1 MEKYENLGMVGEGSY
16 GMVMKCRHKENGRI
30 VAVKKF
36 LDSED
41 DKTVKKIA
49 LREIK
54 MLKQLRHENLV
65 NLLEVWKKRRRWYL
79 VFEFVE
85 RTVLDDLEQ
94 SPTGLD
100 YSRLRRYVYQ
110 ILRAIS
116 FCHQHNIIH
125 RDIKPENILVSQG
138 GVVKLCDFG
147 FARTMAAPGENYTDY
162 VATRWYRAPELLVGD
177 TKAVDVW
184 AAGCLF
190 VEMLTGEPLF
200 PGDSDIDQLYH
211 IIRCFGNL
219 TPPHQELFYKNPVFS
234 GVSLPEVTETEPLQ
248 QRYPKLSTTATDLT
262 QRCLQMDPDRRSQCS
277 DLLQHQL
284 FTNDGFHLRFVQEL
298 NAKIQKDQ
306 KENSPLPKMNKTTK
320 KDKEEVEER
329 TGKYKDSS
337 STTVKGNVT
346 KPDVTK
352 LSKAPTT
359 TESKP
364 RDPDKTIES
373 TTTTTTTAAVNKP
386 EKADWTTESHAV
398 AVHHGRT
405 TTVSLSNTIAI
416 KPRVEE
422 PERTVEDYDPTVGP
436 TQDQPLPLIP
446 PLSSLPFTQTPS
458 QNLLAVV
465 AHGNGKLG
473 GVGVGPQP
481 GTLGLRSM
489 DKSKRL
495 VNIFN
500 RISQQSLSSHFTG
513 NLMAQ
518 LLSLLYLFSLLL
530 SLLSF
535 LCPLQMI
542 SEKSVIHERSFLSDR
557 ERDRGDRE
565 RMATVGKRKPD
576 ILFPELRTSLLPEI
590 RGAEGKQTKPTRTR
604 RRRDTSP
611 L

>member
-36 LDSED
+36 LESED

-100 YSRLRRYVYQ
+100 YSRLRRYIYQ

-177 TKAVDVW
+177 TKYGKAVDVW

-219 TPPHQELFYKNPVFS
+219 TPRHQELFYENPVFS
-234 GVSLPEVTETEPLQ
+234 GVRLPEVTETEPLQ
-248 QRYPKLSTTATDLT
+248 QRYPKLSTTTTDLT

-298 NAKIQKDQ
+298 NGKIQKDQ

-320 KDKEEVEER
+320 KDKEDVEER

-352 LSKAPTT
+352 LSKTPTT

-364 RDPDKTIES
+364 RDPDKTMES
-373 TTTTTTTAAVNKP
+373 TTTMTTTAA
-386 EKADWTTESHAV
+386 EKTDWTTETHAV

-405 TTVSLSNTIAI
+405 TTVSLSNTITI
-416 KPRVEE
+416 KPRAEE
-422 PERTVEDYDPTVGP
+422 PERTVEDHGP

-446 PLSSLPFTQTPS
+446 PLSLTFTQTPS
-458 QNLLAVV
+458 HNLLAVV
-465 AHGNGKLG
+465 THGNGNLG
-473 GVGVGPQP
+473 GVGVGPHP
-481 GTLGLRSM
+481 GTLGL
-489 DKSKRL
+489 
-495 VNIFN
+495 

-513 NLMAQ
+513 NLMA
-518 LLSLLYLFSLLL
+518 
-530 SLLSF
+530 
-535 LCPLQMI
+535 QMI

-590 RGAEGKQTKPTRTR
+590 RGAEGKQNKPTRTR

>member
-36 LDSED
+36 LESED

-100 YSRLRRYVYQ
+100 YSRLRRYIYQ

-177 TKAVDVW
+177 TKYGKAVDVW

-219 TPPHQELFYKNPVFS
+219 TPRHQELFYKNPVFS
-234 GVSLPEVTETEPLQ
+234 GVRLPEVTETEPLQ
-248 QRYPKLSTTATDLT
+248 QRYPKLSTTTTDLT
-262 QRCLQMDPDRRSQCS
+262 QMDPDRRSQCS

-298 NAKIQKDQ
+298 NGKIQKDQ

-320 KDKEEVEER
+320 KDKEDIEER

-346 KPDVTK
+346 KV
-352 LSKAPTT
+352 SKTPTT
-359 TESKP
+359 TESKL
-364 RDPDKTIES
+364 RDPDKTTES
-373 TTTTTTTAAVNKP
+373 TTTMTSTAAVKP
-386 EKADWTTESHAV
+386 EKTDWTAETHGV

-405 TTVSLSNTIAI
+405 ITVSLSNTIAI
-416 KPRVEE
+416 KPRAEE
-422 PERTVEDYDPTVGP
+422 PERTVEDHDPTDHGP

-446 PLSSLPFTQTPS
+446 PLSLTFTQTPS
-458 QNLLAVV
+458 HNLLAVV
-465 AHGNGKLG
+465 THGNGNLG
-473 GVGVGPQP
+473 GVGVGPHP
-481 GTLGLRSM
+481 GTLGLRSI
-489 DKSKRL
+489 DKSKRH

-518 LLSLLYLFSLLL
+518 
-530 SLLSF
+530 
-535 LCPLQMI
+535 MI
-542 SEKSVIHERSFLSDR
+542 SEKSVIHERSFLSDRERDRGDRERDRGDRERDRGDR

-590 RGAEGKQTKPTRTR
+590 RGAEGKQNKPTRTR

>member
-1 MEKYENLGMVGEGSY
+1 MSRLETLGLG
-16 GMVMKCRHKENGRI
+16 
-30 VAVKKF
+30 
-36 LDSED
+36 
-41 DKTVKKIA
+41 
-49 LREIK
+49 
-54 MLKQLRHENLV
+54 
-65 NLLEVWKKRRRWYL
+65 
-79 VFEFVE
+79 
-85 RTVLDDLEQ
+85 
-94 SPTGLD
+94 D

-177 TKAVDVW
+177 TKYGKAVDVW

-248 QRYPKLSTTATDLT
+248 QRYPKLSTTARDLT

-306 KENSPLPKMNKTTK
+306 KENSPLPKMNKTIK

-337 STTVKGNVT
+337 STTVKVNVT

-373 TTTTTTTAAVNKP
+373 TTTMTTTAAGKP

-405 TTVSLSNTIAI
+405 ITTSLSNTIAI

-422 PERTVEDYDPTVGP
+422 PERTVEDHDPTVGP

-446 PLSSLPFTQTPS
+446 PLSLTFTQTPTH
-458 QNLLAVV
+458 NLLAVV
-465 AHGNGKLG
+465 AHGNGNLG

-481 GTLGLRSM
+481 GTLGLRSI
-489 DKSKRL
+489 DKSKRH

-513 NLMAQ
+513 NLMA
-518 LLSLLYLFSLLL
+518 
-530 SLLSF
+530 
-535 LCPLQMI
+535 QMI

>member
-36 LDSED
+36 LESED

-284 FTNDGFHLRFVQEL
+284 FTNDGFHIRFVQEL

-306 KENSPLPKMNKTTK
+306 KENSPLPKMNKTIK

-337 STTVKGNVT
+337 STT
-346 KPDVTK
+346 VTK

-373 TTTTTTTAAVNKP
+373 TTTMTTT
-386 EKADWTTESHAV
+386 ADWTTESHAV

-405 TTVSLSNTIAI
+405 TTVSLSTI
-416 KPRVEE
+416 
-422 PERTVEDYDPTVGP
+422 EDHDPSVGP

-446 PLSSLPFTQTPS
+446 PLSLTFTQTPS
-458 QNLLAVV
+458 HNLLAVV
-465 AHGNGKLG
+465 AHGNGNLG

-481 GTLGLRSM
+481 GTLGLRSI
-489 DKSKRL
+489 DKSKRH
-495 VNIFN
+495 VNILN

-513 NLMAQ
+513 NLMA
-518 LLSLLYLFSLLL
+518 
-530 SLLSF
+530 
-535 LCPLQMI
+535 QMI

>member
-16 GMVMKCRHKENGRI
+16 GSVMKCRHKENGRI

-36 LDSED
+36 LESED

-147 FARTMAAPGENYTDY
+147 FARTMAPPGENYTDY
-162 VATRWYRAPELLVGD
+162 VATRW
-177 TKAVDVW
+177 AVDVW

-219 TPPHQELFYKNPVFS
+219 TPRHQELFYKNPVFS

-248 QRYPKLSTTATDLT
+248 QRYPKLSTTTTDLT

-306 KENSPLPKMNKTTK
+306 KGNSPLPKMNKMTK

-337 STTVKGNVT
+337 STTVKGTVT

-373 TTTTTTTAAVNKP
+373 TTTMTTTAAVKP
-386 EKADWTTESHAV
+386 EKADWSTETHAV
-398 AVHHGRT
+398 TVHHGRT

-416 KPRVEE
+416 KPRAEE
-422 PERTVEDYDPTVGP
+422 PERTVEDHDPTVGP

-446 PLSSLPFTQTPS
+446 PLALTFTQTPS
-458 QNLLAVV
+458 HNLLAVV
-465 AHGNGKLG
+465 THGNLG
-473 GVGVGPQP
+473 GVGVGPHP
-481 GTLGLRSM
+481 GTLGLRSI
-489 DKSKRL
+489 DKSKRH

-518 LLSLLYLFSLLL
+518 
-530 SLLSF
+530 
-535 LCPLQMI
+535 MI

-557 ERDRGDRE
+557 ERI
-565 RMATVGKRKPD
+565 ATVGKRKPD

>member
-36 LDSED
+36 LESED

-147 FARTMAAPGENYTDY
+147 FARTMAPPGENYTDY

-177 TKAVDVW
+177 TKYGKAVDVW

-219 TPPHQELFYKNPVFS
+219 TPRHQELFYKNPVFS
-234 GVSLPEVTETEPLQ
+234 GVSLPEVTETEPLL

-306 KENSPLPKMNKTTK
+306 KGNSPLPKMNKTTK

-346 KPDVTK
+346 K

-359 TESKP
+359 TEPKP

-373 TTTTTTTAAVNKP
+373 TTTMTTTAAVKP
-386 EKADWTTESHAV
+386 EKADWSTETHAV
-398 AVHHGRT
+398 TVHHGRT

-416 KPRVEE
+416 KPRAEE

-446 PLSSLPFTQTPS
+446 PLALTFTQTPS
-458 QNLLAVV
+458 HNLLAVV
-465 AHGNGKLG
+465 THGNGNLG
-473 GVGVGPQP
+473 GVGSHP
-481 GTLGLRSM
+481 GTLGLRSI
-489 DKSKRL
+489 DKSKRH
-495 VNIFN
+495 VSIFN
-500 RISQQSLSSHFTG
+500 RLSQQSLSSHFTG

-518 LLSLLYLFSLLL
+518 ILTLSSSPPLLH
-530 SLLSF
+530 SLLSSSLF
-535 LCPLQMI
+535 PLQMI
-542 SEKSVIHERSFLSDR
+542 SEKSVIHERSFLS
-557 ERDRGDRE
+557 ERE

-576 ILFPELRTSLLPEI
+576 VLFPELRTSLLPEI

>member
-16 GMVMKCRHKENGRI
+16 GSVMKCRHKENGRI

-36 LDSED
+36 LESED

-147 FARTMAAPGENYTDY
+147 FARTMAPPGENYTDY

-177 TKAVDVW
+177 TKYGKAVDVW

-219 TPPHQELFYKNPVFS
+219 TPRHQELFYKNPVFS
-234 GVSLPEVTETEPLQ
+234 GVSLPE
-248 QRYPKLSTTATDLT
+248 
-262 QRCLQMDPDRRSQCS
+262 RCLQMDPDRRSQCS

-306 KENSPLPKMNKTTK
+306 KGNSPLPKMNKMTK

-337 STTVKGNVT
+337 STTVKGTVT

-373 TTTTTTTAAVNKP
+373 TTTMTTTAAVKP
-386 EKADWTTESHAV
+386 EKADWSTETHAV
-398 AVHHGRT
+398 TVHHGRT

-416 KPRVEE
+416 KPRAEE
-422 PERTVEDYDPTVGP
+422 PERTVEDHDPTVGP

-446 PLSSLPFTQTPS
+446 PLALTFTQTPS
-458 QNLLAVV
+458 HNLLAVV
-465 AHGNGKLG
+465 THGNLG
-473 GVGVGPQP
+473 GVGVGPHP
-481 GTLGLRSM
+481 GTLGLRSI
-489 DKSKRL
+489 DKSKRH

-518 LLSLLYLFSLLL
+518 
-530 SLLSF
+530 
-535 LCPLQMI
+535 MI

-557 ERDRGDRE
+557 ERI
-565 RMATVGKRKPD
+565 ATVGKRKPD

>member
-16 GMVMKCRHKENGRI
+16 GSVMKCRHKENGRI

-36 LDSED
+36 LESED

-147 FARTMAAPGENYTDY
+147 FARTMAPPGENYTDY

-177 TKAVDVW
+177 TKYGKAVDVW

-219 TPPHQELFYKNPVFS
+219 TPRHQELFYKNPVFS

-248 QRYPKLSTTATDLT
+248 QRYPKLSTTTTDLT

-306 KENSPLPKMNKTTK
+306 KGNSPLPKMNKMTK

-337 STTVKGNVT
+337 STTVKGTVT

-373 TTTTTTTAAVNKP
+373 TTTMTTTAAVKP
-386 EKADWTTESHAV
+386 EKADWSTETHAV
-398 AVHHGRT
+398 TVHHGRT

-416 KPRVEE
+416 KPRAEE
-422 PERTVEDYDPTVGP
+422 PERTVEDHDPTVGP

-446 PLSSLPFTQTPS
+446 PLALTFTQTPS
-458 QNLLAVV
+458 HNLLAVV
-465 AHGNGKLG
+465 THGNLG
-473 GVGVGPQP
+473 GVGVGPHP
-481 GTLGLRSM
+481 GTLGL
-489 DKSKRL
+489 
-495 VNIFN
+495 

-513 NLMAQ
+513 NLMA
-518 LLSLLYLFSLLL
+518 
-530 SLLSF
+530 
-535 LCPLQMI
+535 QMI

-557 ERDRGDRE
+557 ERI
-565 RMATVGKRKPD
+565 ATVGKRKPD

>member
-16 GMVMKCRHKENGRI
+16 GSVMKCRHKENGRI

-36 LDSED
+36 LESED

-147 FARTMAAPGENYTDY
+147 FARTMAPPGENYTDY

-177 TKAVDVW
+177 TKYGKAVDVW

-219 TPPHQELFYKNPVFS
+219 TPRHQELFYKNPVFS

-248 QRYPKLSTTATDLT
+248 QRYPKLSTTTTDLT

-306 KENSPLPKMNKTTK
+306 KGNSPLPKMNKMTK

-337 STTVKGNVT
+337 STTVKGTVT

-373 TTTTTTTAAVNKP
+373 TTTMTTTAAVKP
-386 EKADWTTESHAV
+386 EKADWSTETHAV
-398 AVHHGRT
+398 TVHHGRT

-416 KPRVEE
+416 KPRAEE
-422 PERTVEDYDPTVGP
+422 PERTVEDHDPTVGP

-446 PLSSLPFTQTPS
+446 PLALTFTQTPS
-458 QNLLAVV
+458 HNLLAVV
-465 AHGNGKLG
+465 THGNLG
-473 GVGVGPQP
+473 GVGVGPHP
-481 GTLGLRSM
+481 GTLGLRSI
-489 DKSKRL
+489 DKSKRH

-518 LLSLLYLFSLLL
+518 
-530 SLLSF
+530 
-535 LCPLQMI
+535 MI

-557 ERDRGDRE
+557 ERI
-565 RMATVGKRKPD
+565 ATVGKRKPD